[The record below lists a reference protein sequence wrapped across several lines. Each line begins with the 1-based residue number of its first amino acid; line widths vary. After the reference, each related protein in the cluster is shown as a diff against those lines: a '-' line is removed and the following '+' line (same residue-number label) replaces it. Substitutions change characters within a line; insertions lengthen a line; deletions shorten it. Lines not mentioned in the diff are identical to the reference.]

1 MAKININKSGR
12 SFESGKALSPD
23 FRRLII
29 DKILEEGGD
38 RTTREIPCGYAHIAR
53 YFKVVPNTIKKI
65 WKRFCNEYTE
75 ERLPVS
81 GGRPLSFSQGDLEL
95 IEVLKLA
102 KGSISLAEIWDII
115 DEIGDAQNVSLPTI
129 SRTIRSRLPSG
140 RRYTRKKITHIA
152 SERFTN
158 NNILYT
164 QLFVNY
170 INAQDPHHVKFFDEA
185 GIKLSDCVRRYGHS
199 PVGERCVEICRKTP
213 SPNFTLSA
221 LCSLNGIEYAKVING
236 ASNTVEFLQFFEEAG
251 QSVNTTTGLPSLS
264 VGDLIVM
271 DNLSSHHYEGGAAL
285 EEWLGEMGIE
295 LVYTPT
301 YSPDLNPIEECFSK
315 IKSLLTNELVNHVYS
330 IKASVINATL
340 KVTASDMLGY
350 YRHTGYFRL

>member
-29 DKILEEGGD
+29 DKISEEGGD
-38 RTTREIPCGYAHIAR
+38 RTTREIPRGYAHIAR
-53 YFKVVPNTIKKI
+53 YL

-115 DEIGDAQNVSLPTI
+115 DEIGDAQNVFLSTI

-164 QLFVNY
+164 QLFVNWA
-170 INAQDPHHVKFFDEA
+170 IPFNI
-185 GIKLSDCVRRYGHS
+185 G
-199 PVGERCVEICRKTP
+199 TP
-213 SPNFTLSA
+213 P
-221 LCSLNGIEYAKVING
+221 
-236 ASNTVEFLQFFEEAG
+236 
-251 QSVNTTTGLPSLS
+251 
-264 VGDLIVM
+264 
-271 DNLSSHHYEGGAAL
+271 
-285 EEWLGEMGIE
+285 
-295 LVYTPT
+295 
-301 YSPDLNPIEECFSK
+301 PIEGS
-315 IKSLLTNELVNHVYS
+315 
-330 IKASVINATL
+330 
-340 KVTASDMLGY
+340 GY
-350 YRHTGYFRL
+350 PMGGRGFLS